1 MVSWLIRS
9 DLGLAFFVASCLPI
23 DFSVKRCQR
32 SRLRQMELKNN
43 SVLFFNSDIEPY
55 IWDEINYGLLATAI
69 DDYKKINEK

>member
-1 MVSWLIRS
+1 
-9 DLGLAFFVASCLPI
+9 
-23 DFSVKRCQR
+23 
-32 SRLRQMELKNN
+32 MELKNN